1 MNTRDTLKVN
11 SLNHLEIGGCDTVE
25 LVKKFGTPLYCL
37 DEAYVR
43 NVCRVFSDTIKN
55 EYGDGAVA
63 YASKALSCVAIYK
76 IVKEENI
83 CVDVV
88 SGGEIYTALKAGFNP
103 EKMFFHGNNKL
114 ISELEYAIGSG
125 IGYIVVDSF
134 DEIDLISEI
143 AGKLNKTQKVLFRVN
158 PGIEAHTHHSI
169 QTATVDSKFGFSI
182 SNGDAVKALV
192 KAINASNVNPVGFH
206 CHIGSQIFD
215 KNAFGLAVDKMTDFI
230 KNVKNMHNFD
240 TEILNMGGGYGIYYT
255 EGDPHFTLDEYA
267 DYVKRLI
274 VKLKECIKTK
284 QIKKPA
290 LVIEPGRSIVGEAG
304 ITLYTVGAVKEIK
317 DVRKYVAID
326 GGMGDNPRF
335 ALYQAK
341 YEAVFANR
349 VINDEKEIVTVAGKC
364 CESGDMIAVDVN
376 LPNAKRGDIVAV
388 FSTGAYNYSM
398 SSNYNRNPIPP
409 MILVK
414 DGKADYMVKPQTYDD
429 IIRNDVVPN
438 WIKG

>member
-43 NVCRVFSDTIKN
+43 NVCKIFSDTIKK
-55 EYGDGAVA
+55 EYGDGTVA
-63 YASKALSCVAIYK
+63 YASKALSCIALYK
-76 IVKEENI
+76 IVKEENL

-114 ISELEYAIGSG
+114 VSELQYAIGSG
-125 IGYIVVDSF
+125 IGYIVADSF
-134 DEIDLISEI
+134 DEIDLINEI
-143 AGKLNKTQKVLFRVN
+143 AGKMSKTQRVLFRVN

-169 QTATVDSKFGFSI
+169 QTATVDSKFGFSV
-182 SNGDAVKALV
+182 SNGDAVKVLQKALDA
-192 KAINASNVNPVGFH
+192 KNVIPVGFH

-230 KNVKNMHNFD
+230 KSVKNLCNFE

-255 EGDPHFTLDEYA
+255 EGDPHFTLDEYT

-274 VKLKECIKTK
+274 VKLKECIEVK
-284 QIKKPA
+284 QIRKPV

-317 DVRKYVAID
+317 GVRKYVAID

-349 VINDEKEIVTVAGKC
+349 VNNETQEIVTVAGKC

-376 LPNAKRGDIVAV
+376 LPDAKRGDIVAV

-414 DGKADYMVKPQTYDD
+414 DGKADYMIKPQTYED
-429 IIRNDVVPN
+429 ITRNDVVPD

>member
-1 MNTRDTLKVN
+1 MQ
-11 SLNHLEIGGCDTVE
+11 
-25 LVKKFGTPLYCL
+25 
-37 DEAYVR
+37 
-43 NVCRVFSDTIKN
+43 
-55 EYGDGAVA
+55 
-63 YASKALSCVAIYK
+63 KAL
-76 IVKEENI
+76 
-83 CVDVV
+83 
-88 SGGEIYTALKAGFNP
+88 
-103 EKMFFHGNNKL
+103 
-114 ISELEYAIGSG
+114 
-125 IGYIVVDSF
+125 
-134 DEIDLISEI
+134 
-143 AGKLNKTQKVLFRVN
+143 
-158 PGIEAHTHHSI
+158 
-169 QTATVDSKFGFSI
+169 
-182 SNGDAVKALV
+182 DAK
-192 KAINASNVNPVGFH
+192 NVIPVGFH

-230 KNVKNMHNFD
+230 KSVKNLCNFE

-255 EGDPHFTLDEYA
+255 EGDPHFTLDEYT

-274 VKLKECIKTK
+274 VKLKECIEVK
-284 QIKKPA
+284 QIRKPV

-317 DVRKYVAID
+317 GVRKYVAID

-349 VINDEKEIVTVAGKC
+349 VNNETQEIVTVAGKC

-376 LPNAKRGDIVAV
+376 LPDAKRGDIVAV

-414 DGKADYMVKPQTYDD
+414 DGKADYMIKPQTYED
-429 IIRNDVVPN
+429 ITRNDVVPD